1 MAFGGHRIAASPL
14 LIKRRLNSAPEI
26 CSAVIASAP
35 TSFCAAI
42 GWACSRSRIAT
53 KHSSAI
59 GAFRPRP
66 NSPINFHPAISQIWH
81 TNQSVFSSSG
91 CHNKTDPLPRSDETI
106 SLRPRSQPET
116 KMRSH
121 WRRSDNG
128 VGHVGHHHQPD
139 LPPVLQKF
147 SSHYTKAPLGLTVAC
162 GDILVSK
169 TPKGLPQIAANDNE
183 LAWPFIPFP
192 EGWYCA

>member
-1 MAFGGHRIAASPL
+1 
-14 LIKRRLNSAPEI
+14 
-26 CSAVIASAP
+26 
-35 TSFCAAI
+35 
-42 GWACSRSRIAT
+42 
-53 KHSSAI
+53 
-59 GAFRPRP
+59 
-66 NSPINFHPAISQIWH
+66 
-81 TNQSVFSSSG
+81 
-91 CHNKTDPLPRSDETI
+91 
-106 SLRPRSQPET
+106 
-116 KMRSH
+116 
-121 WRRSDNG
+121 
-128 VGHVGHHHQPD
+128 VGHHHQPD